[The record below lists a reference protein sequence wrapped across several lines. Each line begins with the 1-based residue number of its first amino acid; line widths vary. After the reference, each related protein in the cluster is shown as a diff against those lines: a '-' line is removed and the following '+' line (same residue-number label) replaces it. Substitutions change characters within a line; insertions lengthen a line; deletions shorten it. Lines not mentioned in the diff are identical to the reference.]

1 MSRTRCDVSIARSLA
16 IQRNGARTKLLA
28 GNVVK
33 RVMTVAT
40 VRRRLFPVLIARAIT
55 LPRQSPALYG
65 SVKKRFSALR
75 RKSLCRIMKLGSLSR
90 PRRLPL
96 HRPLP
101 LTLALPDRP
110 QKQFRWIAK
119 LLRSGLGHS
128 RLFVKL
134 LDFPPFRQ
142 HRRVR
147 VHQIKRQHMN
157 RVVTKTSTHVKV
169 RRQNHHPYHETIR
182 I

>member
-1 MSRTRCDVSIARSLA
+1 MYRTRCDVLIARSLA
-16 IQRNGARTKLLA
+16 ILRNGARTNLHA
-28 GNVVK
+28 GNVARK
-33 RVMTVAT
+33 AMMVAT
-40 VRRRLFPVLIARAIT
+40 VRQRLFPVLIARAIT
-55 LPRQSPALYG
+55 LHRQSLALYG

-96 HRPLP
+96 RRPLP

-110 QKQFRWIAK
+110 RKQFQWIAK
-119 LLRSGLGHS
+119 LLHSGLGHNH
-128 RLFVKL
+128 LFVKL

-157 RVVTKTSTHVKV
+157 RAVTKTSTHVKS
-169 RRQNHHPYHETIR
+169 RRQNHRPYRGAIR